1 MTAPASEVTSVA
13 PTSTGRIT
21 NLDTVRGVAVLGIL
35 LMNAV
40 SYGLGTSGYFNLD
53 AAGSETWL
61 DWLIGGFGEIFADQK
76 FMGLFSLL
84 FGAGIVLFAD
94 RVEAK
99 GGRPVA
105 LSLWRNLLLLGIGL
119 LHSLLWDGDVLV
131 IYAVA
136 APFLIMMRKL
146 APRTLLIAGT
156 AIVMLSPISAA
167 IAQSS
172 IDATGDGLGDYWG
185 IPGDISDP
193 VGVFLILDFFC
204 RALGMMLIGVALHRT
219 GVVTGEKSDGFYRRT
234 ALIGLGVGLPLSAAG
249 LAWVAASDFSADV
262 ALVGTIPNTFATIPV
277 VLGYL
282 SLITL
287 WNRRDSEPSRVRMQY
302 VGRMALTNYISQ
314 TVIGVTVLTWLLGD
328 ADLTRT
334 MIAGFIL
341 AVWVLQLWWSQEW
354 LRRFR
359 YGPLEWA
366 WRCATYRSWQ
376 PIRR

>member
-53 AAGSETWL
+53 ASGSETWL

-131 IYAVA
+131 IYAIA
-136 APFLIMMRKL
+136 APFLILMRKL
-146 APRTLLIAGT
+146 APRTLLVAGT

-172 IDATGDGLGDYWG
+172 ARRW
-185 IPGDISDP
+185 PRAS
-193 VGVFLILDFFC
+193 C
-204 RALGMMLIGVALHRT
+204 R
-219 GVVTGEKSDGFYRRT
+219 
-234 ALIGLGVGLPLSAAG
+234 SA
-249 LAWVAASDFSADV
+249 
-262 ALVGTIPNTFATIPV
+262 
-277 VLGYL
+277 
-282 SLITL
+282 
-287 WNRRDSEPSRVRMQY
+287 RESRVRPFP
-302 VGRMALTNYISQ
+302 S
-314 TVIGVTVLTWLLGD
+314 
-328 ADLTRT
+328 
-334 MIAGFIL
+334 
-341 AVWVLQLWWSQEW
+341 
-354 LRRFR
+354 
-359 YGPLEWA
+359 
-366 WRCATYRSWQ
+366 RCKR
-376 PIRR
+376 P